1 MLRPLGVS
9 ITAGA
14 SMLGVTRKALSEL
27 VNGRAGYLSATM
39 ALRIAKAT
47 NTSPESWFTMQ
58 ANLDLWDA
66 RQQNHTM

>member
-27 VNGRAGYLSATM
+27 VNGRAGLSATM
-39 ALRIAKAT
+39 AVRIAKAT